1 MRSGS
6 ADDSHSDVIT
16 TVVTNDNGTVSRI
29 LIEKM
34 AWTNGNMVSEH
45 VVETQT
51 ILDGNENIL
60 ESKRS
65 EYAQSF
71 AIGEDKKA
79 SSYRAQANE

>member
-1 MRSGS
+1 
-6 ADDSHSDVIT
+6 
-16 TVVTNDNGTVSRI
+16 
-29 LIEKM
+29 M